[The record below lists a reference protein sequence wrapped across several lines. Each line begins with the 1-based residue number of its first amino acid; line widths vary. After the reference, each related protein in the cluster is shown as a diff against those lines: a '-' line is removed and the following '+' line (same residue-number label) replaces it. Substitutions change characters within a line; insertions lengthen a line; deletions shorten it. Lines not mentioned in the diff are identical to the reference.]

1 MKPNSFD
8 IELNFFFLVVKNNY
22 DIDWNMKIHYQ
33 KHQCFFETNF
43 FFFNL
48 NPIYIY
54 TASVYAKRIDIKALI
69 IYVISL
75 RKRS

>member
-1 MKPNSFD
+1 MKN
-8 IELNFFFLVVKNNY
+8 
-22 DIDWNMKIHYQ
+22 HYQ
-33 KHQCFFETNF
+33 KQQCFFETNYIF
-43 FFFNL
+43 FFYL